1 MCINLYISSK
11 CILLA
16 RCIWC
21 LVKSVEL
28 KAFFASY
35 VKHDSESMLTS
46 NDIEYNKVWE
56 TWLYSHKTCG
66 SGKKNG
72 LYNVCCWQAW
82 YYYVLYMICYN

>member
-1 MCINLYISSK
+1 MSLKGWEVQICLNVSCLICKCMCINLYISSK

-16 RCIWC
+16 RCIRC

-46 NDIEYNKVWE
+46 NDIEYNKV
-56 TWLYSHKTCG
+56 
-66 SGKKNG
+66 
-72 LYNVCCWQAW
+72 
-82 YYYVLYMICYN
+82 